1 MRVQLCELGLPLC
14 VFSRRFALLLVQ
26 RIHTVCEERCDDK
39 QDDNGRFR
47 KEPAF
52 YLPLFMKVKHVWYY
66 SDNTIFGTM
75 LYHRRTKAVIKWVWI
90 ALSIVMIISM
100 VFVYSGGSSLL

>member
-1 MRVQLCELGLPLC
+1 
-14 VFSRRFALLLVQ
+14 
-26 RIHTVCEERCDDK
+26 
-39 QDDNGRFR
+39 
-47 KEPAF
+47 
-52 YLPLFMKVKHVWYY
+52 MKVKHIWYY